1 MQVLSKIAKYFPI
14 YVVTTVDIVKVKG
27 TVNESAT
34 STMYIGVWPIAVY
47 EICANT
53 RCAYEFTKVRAH
65 TL

>member
-14 YVVTTVDIVKVKG
+14 CVVAKVKG

-34 STMYIGVWPIAVY
+34 STMYIGVWHIAVY

-53 RCAYEFTKVRAH
+53 RCGYEFH
-65 TL
+65 